1 MDTTFVMCLYYC
13 RELTICTDKALVNGH
28 DVCNVFILLQ
38 GADHICTDKA
48 LVNGHDVCNVFIL
61 LQGADH
67 MY

>member
-1 MDTTFVMCLYYC
+1 MDMTFVMCLYYC

-38 GADHICTDKA
+38 GA
-48 LVNGHDVCNVFIL
+48 N
-61 LQGADH
+61 H